1 MLILALI
8 GFGMLIGAIAQLIV
22 GKRSNEPFDWGMA
35 LAAGLLG
42 SFVGGLIASL
52 LAGDGLALRASGT
65 IGSLVGAVIITAIW
79 KTVAEKKVA
88 AQLARPAPGTRPP
101 TSADREA
108 TRRPGRVQQSLLVA
122 AVLALTL

>member
-8 GFGMLIGAIAQLIV
+8 GFGMVIGALAQLIL
-22 GKRSNEPFDWGMA
+22 GKRSSEPFDWGMA

-52 LAGDGLALRASGT
+52 IAGDGIKLKPSGI

-79 KTVAEKKVA
+79 KYFAEKKVA
-88 AQLARPAPGTRPP
+88 EQRAAAHRDARRPAGAKNKA
-101 TSADREA
+101 SK
-108 TRRPGRVQQSLLVA
+108 GQSSNKR
-122 AVLALTL
+122 

>member
-8 GFGMLIGAIAQLIV
+8 GFGMIIGAIAQLIL

-88 AQLARPAPGTRPP
+88 AQRAAQNRDARRPAG
-101 TSADREA
+101 AKNK
-108 TRRPGRVQQSLLVA
+108 A
-122 AVLALTL
+122 ANKR